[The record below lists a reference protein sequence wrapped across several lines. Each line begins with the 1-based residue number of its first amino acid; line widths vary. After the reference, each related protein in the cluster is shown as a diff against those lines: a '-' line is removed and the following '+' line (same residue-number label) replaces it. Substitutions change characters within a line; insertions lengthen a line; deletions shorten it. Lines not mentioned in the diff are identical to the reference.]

1 VVISFDV
8 RLEYI
13 LARPLDIPFDVMGVA
28 WIIKFK
34 FSFIFKTKNSRY
46 VL

>member
-13 LARPLDIPFDVMGVA
+13 LVRPLAISFDVMGMA

-34 FSFIFKTKNSRY
+34 FSLIFKTKNSRY